1 MEVMDIKAE
10 DDDMGSIEKESKQG
24 WRGRERRDRW
34 REKLCKSFHTT
45 KIVTGNPNKGDVDKD
60 VDKED

>member
-24 WRGRERRDRW
+24 WRGRERRDR
-34 REKLCKSFHTT
+34 
-45 KIVTGNPNKGDVDKD
+45 
-60 VDKED
+60 